1 MKSVKAA
8 GLCAIFLLLGNVP
21 EASAQ
26 LSTPPLL
33 HSTPSTPPL
42 RNITPPTP
50 PKGVITPAPPPRRP
64 DPLSRPLPPTRYG
77 PNAGQRRS
85 FPDPQLP
92 DTTFN
97 PRRPE
102 RNRVEE
108 KLEEQRRQQKPDA
121 TIAPLRDPES
131 GEDGLL
137 PRRN

>member
-1 MKSVKAA
+1 MKRVGTA
-8 GLCAIFLLLGNVP
+8 GLCAIFLLTGYST
-21 EASAQ
+21 EAGAQ

-50 PKGVITPAPPPRRP
+50 PKSIITPAPPPRRP

-92 DTTFN
+92 DTTFS

-102 RNRVEE
+102 RNPVKERLNEANRKQKSDCPVSPVRNPKTGEYE
-108 KLEEQRRQQKPDA
+108 YRRKCD
-121 TIAPLRDPES
+121 
-131 GEDGLL
+131 
-137 PRRN
+137 